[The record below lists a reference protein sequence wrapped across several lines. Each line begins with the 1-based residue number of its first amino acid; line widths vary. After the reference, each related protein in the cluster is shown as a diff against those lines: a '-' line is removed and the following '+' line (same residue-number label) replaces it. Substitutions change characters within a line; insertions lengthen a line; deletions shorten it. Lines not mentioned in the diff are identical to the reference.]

1 MKQPQV
7 LQHVLA
13 RLNLKTIVACIVCS
27 GVFGVVRAQDTVLV
41 SGGDA
46 SGSGGT
52 ANYSVGQ
59 IVQTTITGTSGS
71 AIQGVQFYFESET
84 LTIVDVATNMNI
96 TTYPNPASSS
106 FNLRVSGHTGG
117 ELTYKLYNLLG
128 VVMSKGKVTDGVT
141 QIDIDDLPLATYMLT
156 INNKDKTI
164 KTFKII
170 KNQPQ

>member
-1 MKQPQV
+1 MKKNKSKKLNHKNAMALLLCLV
-7 LQHVLA
+7 LNSILSLA
-13 RLNLKTIVACIVCS
+13 Y
-27 GVFGVVRAQDTVLV
+27 AQDVVLV

-46 SGSGGT
+46 TGSGGT